1 MKHPPPP
8 NPDSPDAFPLQRSP
22 FVILVLTL
30 AVCGAVGAK
39 TCTDWKSH
47 DPDDRR
53 MSEAHGP
60 LEPGK
65 EGSRDPGTR
74 RGAHPEVPQGLQGLQ
89 APHEDF
95 TSGCGHAPPEDFN
108 RLVAEAGEAQ
118 GVNPRLIALTVYRE
132 SKCDSLAVGAVG
144 EIGLG
149 QVYPAIWAEVLTEQG
164 IIESVGDLY
173 DPGVNLRAT
182 AFVLSEANRTA
193 KGDPSDALRRYNG
206 SGKRARAYAREQSAR
221 YEALWSE
228 PLWVRR

>member
-1 MKHPPPP
+1 MKRPPHPYR
-8 NPDSPDAFPLQRSP
+8 NPDSTDAFPL
-22 FVILVLTL
+22 VMLVLML
-30 AVCGAVGAK
+30 AVCVAVGDK

-65 EGSRDPGTR
+65 AGSRDPGTR
-74 RGAHPEVPQGLQGLQ
+74 RGANPEVPQGLQ

-95 TSGCGHAPPEDFN
+95 TAGCGHAPPEDFN

-132 SKCDSLAVGAVG
+132 SKCDSLAVGAAG

-149 QVYPAIWAEVLTEQG
+149 QVYPAIWTNLL
-164 IIESVGDLY
+164 IERGVISSVGDLY

-206 SGKRARAYAREQSAR
+206 SGRRARAYAQEQSAR
-221 YEALWSE
+221 YEALWGE
-228 PLWVRR
+228 PVWFRR